1 MSDTVRYRF
10 YQTLLSLG
18 EFSPCRLKA
27 QSCKMCRKV
36 VNWDWVFHHGLQ
48 WKPEWHWWASDGAG
62 YSEGG
67 ESTQN
72 VQFNHRIAQV
82 GKDLQDHQVQQQ
94 IIKSN
99 CKIRSL
105 GRLYHRKDCGESCV
119 YLMFIWALTVLHHI
133 FMCSSKLSQCK
144 RESQNT
150 DYCPTSPKQIHHFI
164 QFEVHM
170 KQMAYNIFL
179 KFMFL

>member
-18 EFSPCRLKA
+18 EFSACRLKA

-82 GKDLQDHQVQQQ
+82 GKDLKHHWVQLQPNHTTLALT
-94 IIKSN
+94 IKILVLFGSWSWKDELN
-99 CKIRSL
+99 ASSGK
-105 GRLYHRKDCGESCV
+105 LYLRTPHNKDCIE
-119 YLMFIWALTVLHHI
+119 VLVWEE
-133 FMCSSKLSQCK
+133 QGK
-144 RESQNT
+144 RSEWKIAAGWFFWS
-150 DYCPTSPKQIHHFI
+150 
-164 QFEVHM
+164 
-170 KQMAYNIFL
+170 L
-179 KFMFL
+179 KKMGTI